1 MNIWICLPL
10 KLYFTKKKLLHITMY
25 INHSFKIYTEN
36 EKGTEGVILNGG
48 WCKYFQCEEDCWR
61 KQLIW
66 VFFVFVVF
74 LCACELCTVPVTQR
88 LYRLG
93 ARMMV
98 VNGLGPLGCIPSQR
112 VKSRSGQCLK
122 RVNKW
127 VVEFNSK
134 LQKLISSLNS
144 RLPNAALVFADTY
157 PAVFQLIANPTA
169 YGTYNHIYLI

>member
-1 MNIWICLPL
+1 
-10 KLYFTKKKLLHITMY
+10 MY
-25 INHSFKIYTEN
+25 ISHSLKIYTEN
-36 EKGTEGVILNGG
+36 KNGRKGVILNGG
-48 WCKYFQCEEDCWR
+48 WCKYLQCEEDYCM
-61 KQLIW
+61 
-66 VFFVFVVF
+66 VFVTKTINLSVISF
-74 LCACELCTVPVTQR
+74 LWFSSVAATQR

-93 ARMMV
+93 ARMVV

-112 VKSRSGQCLK
+112 VKSRNGQCLK
-122 RVNKW
+122 RVNEW

-169 YGTYNHIYLI
+169 YGTYNHMYLI